1 MSFLDQI
8 PRAAH
13 GCTAARFPVSHPVIH
28 INPQLNKIFDLLHLV
43 NTCKYCILYRWW
55 EHLMH
60 LAAHNSPHN
69 FTHHVATPHRILW
82 EMAGKPSSMGALVCH
97 ITILG
102 LTGKNNMGHLT
113 SWRFVNVYHHFVH
126 YSSHNSSHFIPQLVN
141 LFRNPNIYIY
151 IYYIAYI
158 YITLYHHKMTNEW
171 YVSITPPLWPV
182 YIVFIPILSEETSLL
197 MARNSVPCLA
207 HLVTISSPSCQLQPP
222 QRMPCNACGAPG
234 GDMQKCVPGCP
245 EHDRCPQ
252 IVS

>member
-1 MSFLDQI
+1 
-8 PRAAH
+8 
-13 GCTAARFPVSHPVIH
+13 
-28 INPQLNKIFDLLHLV
+28 
-43 NTCKYCILYRWW
+43 
-55 EHLMH
+55 
-60 LAAHNSPHN
+60 
-69 FTHHVATPHRILW
+69 
-82 EMAGKPSSMGALVCH
+82 
-97 ITILG
+97 
-102 LTGKNNMGHLT
+102 
-113 SWRFVNVYHHFVH
+113 
-126 YSSHNSSHFIPQLVN
+126 
-141 LFRNPNIYIY
+141 
-151 IYYIAYI
+151 
-158 YITLYHHKMTNEW
+158 MTNEW